1 MIETNKDWCFSTLLS
16 SVNQCDLC
24 PRMCNRKKVLSDKN
38 GNLNTKVLFIAEAPG
53 RLGAERTGIPLYG
66 DKSGDNFEMLL
77 GNIGWER
84 KDVFITN
91 AVLCNPQDAEG
102 NNATPQKDEILN
114 CNYYL
119 QMLISIIEPAV
130 IVTLGTKALDALN
143 YISPHNITLKGGV
156 ATAHKWNGTTVFPLY
171 HTGARAVVHRS
182 LPSQRAD
189 FIALSHFVDPL
200 TGLKTRR
207 TEKSKKKPSKRTDG
221 ALLDLIMLVLDS
233 FKQLSYFKLTKLLY
247 LIDLYHYEQFGY
259 TITNGAYLRMQE
271 GPWLPSLKDT
281 VDEYSGDLFVERF
294 IRKKPYITILQ
305 DNYAFEIITP
315 AQVKFAEE
323 LCTKYRDYSDGD
335 IKRAAYLTKPMK
347 FILTA
352 ERKGEK
358 MSNVVILYKDKTIAD
373 KTR

>member
-1 MIETNKDWCFSTLLS
+1 
-16 SVNQCDLC
+16 
-24 PRMCNRKKVLSDKN
+24 MCNRKKVLSDKN

-200 TGLKTRR
+200 TGLKQ
-207 TEKSKKKPSKRTDG
+207 EVQKRARQNPIKG
-221 ALLDLIMLVLDS
+221 
-233 FKQLSYFKLTKLLY
+233 
-247 LIDLYHYEQFGY
+247 
-259 TITNGAYLRMQE
+259 RM
-271 GPWLPSLKDT
+271 
-281 VDEYSGDLFVERF
+281 ERF
-294 IRKKPYITILQ
+294 SI
-305 DNYAFEIITP
+305 
-315 AQVKFAEE
+315 
-323 LCTKYRDYSDGD
+323 
-335 IKRAAYLTKPMK
+335 
-347 FILTA
+347 
-352 ERKGEK
+352 
-358 MSNVVILYKDKTIAD
+358 
-373 KTR
+373 